1 MTEVRSL
8 GTPAWRQA
16 VTWLFVPGDRPDRF
30 AKAAASAADRIV
42 IDLEDAVA
50 PGAKADARTKVVS
63 WLDDGQE
70 RTWVRVNG
78 AGTTWHARDLEA
90 ISSLPGLE
98 GVMLP
103 RSEDPDHLAFVKRH
117 IPETVGVIALIETA
131 VGIVRANEIAAS
143 GYVGRLAFGSID
155 YAVDISAS
163 ETDEAMLMARSLLVT
178 ASRAGG
184 LPGPLDGVTI
194 VTDDTDA
201 IGREA
206 RRAKSLGFAGKMC
219 IHPRQLGAV
228 NAAFLA
234 DPAEVSWA
242 RGLLDAVAAREAAG
256 ESAAAFQWQGAMID
270 RPVLARA
277 HSILARV
284 PGAADSPRR

>member
-1 MTEVRSL
+1 MMTEMLSL
-8 GTPAWRQA
+8 GTPNWRQA

-50 PGAKADARTKVVS
+50 SHAKADARIHVAS
-63 WLDDGQE
+63 WLYDGPP

-78 AGTTWHARDLEA
+78 AGTAWHAGDLEA
-90 ISSLPGLE
+90 ISSGPGLE

-117 IPETVGVIALIETA
+117 VPETVGVIALIETA
-131 VGIVRANEIAAS
+131 IGIVRANEIAAS
-143 GYVGRLAFGSID
+143 GHVGRLAFGSID
-155 YAVDISAS
+155 YALDVSAS
-163 ETDEAMLMARSLLVT
+163 ETDEAMLMARSVLVT

-184 LPGPLDGVTI
+184 LPGPLDGVTT

-201 IGREA
+201 VGRQA

-219 IHPRQLGAV
+219 IHPRQLDAV
-228 NAAFLA
+228 NTAFRA
-234 DPAEVSWA
+234 DPADVSWA
-242 RGLLDAVAAREAAG
+242 RDLIDAVAAREAAG
-256 ESAAAFQWQGAMID
+256 ESAAAFQWRGAMID

-277 HSILARV
+277 HSILARTF
-284 PGAADSPRR
+284 GAAD